1 MLVRERKDIGM
12 QQEFRYTA
20 YAQEIIFG
28 PGALA
33 QLADAVSMY
42 GWKRLM
48 ICTTPSLRRNGT
60 LAKIEAALGDR
71 LVAISSEVSPHV
83 QAAEVADALKV
94 AEQNRV
100 DAVIG
105 LGGGSPIGMAKAV
118 SVNLE
123 ALRAGVETLPARYP
137 TEQPAVPNIA
147 IPTTYAGSEMT
158 PIYGVSIPQSDGSTR
173 KVTYRDAKVT
183 PKLVIYDPAL
193 TLDLPASITAGT
205 GINALAHCIEAAYS
219 TTRNPL
225 STAAALLGIRH
236 IARSLLRCVQQG
248 DDLDARTEMMA
259 GAHLAGQC
267 IAVVALGLHHGTCHV
282 LGGTAGVPHG
292 VANAIILPHAVRY
305 NADLVGIAQAAEAAG
320 VHESALADWV
330 YDLVGQ
336 MGLPQRL
343 RDVNVP
349 EGMLLKLAE
358 LMLKSSAVQQNPKP
372 VSYDDALKL
381 LQAAW

>member
-1 MLVRERKDIGM
+1 MNT
-12 QQEFRYTA
+12 EFRYTA

-28 PGALA
+28 AGALA
-33 QLADAVSMY
+33 KLAGAVEVF
-42 GWKRLM
+42 GWRRLM

-60 LAKIEAALGDR
+60 MAQIEQALGSR
-71 LVAISSEVSPHV
+71 LVAAREEVSTHV
-83 QAAEVADALKV
+83 QAAEVADALQE
-94 AEQNRV
+94 AERSRV

-118 SVNLE
+118 SANLE
-123 ALRAGVETLPARYP
+123 ALRAGLEVLPARWP

-158 PIYGVSIPQSDGSTR
+158 PIYGVSIPQSDGTTR

-193 TLDLPASITAGT
+193 TLDLPASVTAGT
-205 GINALAHCIEAAYS
+205 GINALAHCIEALYS
-219 TTRNPL
+219 ITRHPV
-225 STAAALLGIRH
+225 STALAQMGFH
-236 IARSLLRCVQQG
+236 YIAHALLRCYTHG
-248 DDLDARTEMMA
+248 DDLDARA
-259 GAHLAGQC
+259 VLLSGAQLAGQSL
-267 IAVVALGLHHGTCHV
+267 ASVALGLHHGTCHV

-292 VANAIILPHAVRY
+292 VANAIMLPHAIRY
-305 NADLVGIAQAAEAAG
+305 NLDVVEPLITGAAESAG
-320 VHESALADWV
+320 VAANGLADWV

-336 MGLPQRL
+336 MHLPQRL

-349 EGMLLKLAE
+349 ERMLPMLAE
-358 LMLKSSAVQQNPKP
+358 HMLKSSAVQQNPKP
-372 VSYDDALKL
+372 VMYEDALAL

>member
-1 MLVRERKDIGM
+1 MRS
-12 QQEFRYTA
+12 EFRYTA
-20 YAQEIIFG
+20 YAQEVIFG

-33 QLADAVSMY
+33 QLSDAVIVY
-42 GWKRLM
+42 GWQRLM
-48 ICTTPSLRRNGT
+48 ICTTPSLRKNGT
-60 LAKIEAALGDR
+60 LTKIEQALGNR
-71 LVAISSEVSPHV
+71 LVAICEAVSPHV
-83 QAAEVADALKV
+83 QASEVADALKV
-94 AEQNRV
+94 AERSRV
-100 DAVIG
+100 DAMIG

-123 ALRAGVETLPARYP
+123 ALRAGVEVLPARYP
-137 TEQPAVPNIA
+137 TEQPTVPNIA

-183 PKLVIYDPAL
+183 PKLVVYDPVL
-193 TLDLPASITAGT
+193 TLDLPASVTAGT
-205 GINALAHCIEAAYS
+205 GINALAHCIEAIYS
-219 TTRNPL
+219 TTRNPV
-225 STAAALLGIRH
+225 STALALLGIKY
-236 IARSLLRCVQQG
+236 ISRSLLRCTQQS
-248 DDLDARTEMMA
+248 DDLEARTEMMT

-267 IAVVALGLHHGTCHV
+267 VATAALGLHHGTCHV

-292 VANAIILPHAVRY
+292 VANAIILPHAIRY
-305 NADLVGIAQAAEAAG
+305 NQGVAGIAQAAEAAG

-343 RDVNVP
+343 RDAGVSEHMP
-349 EGMLLKLAE
+349 PKLAE
-358 LMLKSSAVQQNPKP
+358 LMLKSTAVQQNPKS
-372 VSYDDALKL
+372 VTYDDALAL

>member
-1 MLVRERKDIGM
+1 MR
-12 QQEFRYTA
+12 QEFRYTA

-28 PGALA
+28 PGSLA
-33 QLADAVSMY
+33 QLEQAVTVS
-42 GWKRLM
+42 GWQRLM
-48 ICTTPSLRRNGT
+48 ICTTTSQRRNGT
-60 LAKIEAALGDR
+60 LAKIEQALGER
-71 LVAISSEVSPHV
+71 LVAISGEVSPHV
-83 QAAEVADALKV
+83 QAVEVADALKE
-94 AEQNRV
+94 AEHSRV

-123 ALRAGVETLPARYP
+123 ALRAGVETVPARYP
-137 TEQPAVPNIA
+137 TEQPSVPNIA

-158 PIYGVSIPQSDGSTR
+158 PIYGVSIPQSDGTTR

-193 TLDLPASITAGT
+193 TLDLPASVTAGT
-205 GINALAHCIEAAYS
+205 GINALAHCVEATYS

-225 STAAALLGIRH
+225 STAAALQGIQY
-236 IARSLLRCVQQG
+236 ISRSLLRCVQQG

-292 VANAIILPHAVRY
+292 VANAIILPHAIRFNQDV
-305 NADLVGIAQAAEAAG
+305 VGIAQAGEAAG

-330 YDLVGQ
+330 YDLVAQ
-336 MGLPQRL
+336 MRLPQRL
-343 RDVNVP
+343 RDANVP
-349 EGMLLKLAE
+349 EDMLPKLAE
-358 LMLKSSAVQQNPKP
+358 HMLKSSAVQQNPKP
-372 VSYDDALKL
+372 VSYDDALNL

>member
-1 MLVRERKDIGM
+1 MSS
-12 QQEFRYTA
+12 EFHYSA

-28 PGALA
+28 SGALA
-33 QLADAVSMY
+33 RLADATAVY
-42 GWKRLM
+42 GWQRLM
-48 ICTTPSLRRNGT
+48 LCTTSSLRRNGT
-60 LAKIEAALGDR
+60 LATIEQALGDR
-71 LVAISSEVSPHV
+71 LVAVCAEVSPHV
-83 QAAEVADALKV
+83 QAAEVTDALSA
-94 AEQNRV
+94 AEQNQV

-118 SVNLE
+118 SANLE

-137 TEQPAVPNIA
+137 TEQPGVPNIA

-158 PIYGVSIPQSDGSTR
+158 PIYGVSIPQSDGFTR

-193 TLDLPASITAGT
+193 TLDLPATVTAGT
-205 GINALAHCIEAAYS
+205 GVNALAHCVEALYS
-219 TTRNPL
+219 VTRNPL
-225 STAAALLGIRH
+225 STAAARLGIQC

-248 DDLDARTEMMA
+248 NDLDARTDMLT
-259 GAHLAGQC
+259 GAHLAGQS

-292 VANAIILPHAVRY
+292 VANAIILPHAIRY
-305 NADLVGIAQAAEAAG
+305 NAGVPALSQVAEAAG
-320 VHESALADWV
+320 VRESVLADWV
-330 YDLVGQ
+330 YELVGQ
-336 MGLPQRL
+336 LGLPQRL
-343 RDVNVP
+343 REAYVP
-349 EGMLLKLAE
+349 EALLPQLAE

-372 VSYDDALKL
+372 VSYDDALVL